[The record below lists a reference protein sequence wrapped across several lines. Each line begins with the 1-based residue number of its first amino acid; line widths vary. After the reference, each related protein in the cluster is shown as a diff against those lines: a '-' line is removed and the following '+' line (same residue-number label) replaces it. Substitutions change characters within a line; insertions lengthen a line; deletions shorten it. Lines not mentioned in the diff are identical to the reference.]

1 MAKKSTNT
9 EETKQSTVV
18 LNDEVKVNPTQ
29 DNTTNSGSDTP
40 EDTTQ
45 DPTQDPVENTEGDS
59 GDNCPPAGDCSNPD
73 HVCTCKPGHCPNKDC
88 KSGHYWTEGD
98 KTVQY
103 LYHYD
108 DETETKVDD
117 ADHRMVNP
125 IYEAPKDPEP
135 PKDPDPVVP
144 TPDPSKPNPG
154 QTPDTP
160 SNDCGDEVAEPWAHD
175 ELLQDADG
183 HTGLERELRLH
194 CGVTYDVV
202 KMWLDEIASATDK
215 DAVIAKIAWHIPTGG
230 PKSIK
235 VHHKEKIIAA
245 LNVLK

>member
-18 LNDEVKVNPTQ
+18 LNDEVNPIQ
-29 DNTTNSGSDTP
+29 DTP
-40 EDTTQ
+40 T
-45 DPTQDPVENTEGDS
+45 PIN
-59 GDNCPPAGDCSNPD
+59 AGDCSNPD

-88 KSGHYWTEGD
+88 KSGHYWTEGTESD
-98 KTVQY
+98 PY

-108 DETETKVDD
+108 SDDETIKLED
-117 ADHRMVNP
+117 ADHRTPNLNYKV
-125 IYEAPKDPEP
+125 PEP
-135 PKDPDPVVP
+135 PKDPE
-144 TPDPSKPNPG
+144 PSKPEEIKPNPDQKPNPNPSNPG
-154 QTPDTP
+154 GSTEDPNQIP
-160 SNDCGDEVAEPWAHD
+160 SNDCGPEVAEPWAHD
-175 ELLQDADG
+175 ELLQDADE

-202 KMWLDEIASATDK
+202 KMWLDEIATATDK

-235 VHHKEKIIAA
+235 VHHRAKIVEA
-245 LNVLK
+245 LKALK

>member
-18 LNDEVKVNPTQ
+18 LNDEVNPIQ
-29 DNTTNSGSDTP
+29 
-40 EDTTQ
+40 DTTIQ
-45 DPTQDPVENTEGDS
+45 DVVENTPTPI
-59 GDNCPPAGDCSNPD
+59 NAGDCSNPD

-88 KSGHYWTEGD
+88 KSGHYWTEGTESD
-98 KTVQY
+98 QY

-108 DETETKVDD
+108 SDDETIKLEDANHRKANPNYKV
-117 ADHRMVNP
+117 
-125 IYEAPKDPEP
+125 PEP
-135 PKDPDPVVP
+135 PKDPE
-144 TPDPSKPNPG
+144 PSKPNPEPSKPNPEPSKPG
-154 QTPDTP
+154 GSTEDPDQIP
-160 SNDCGDEVAEPWAHD
+160 SNDCGPELEEPWAHD

-202 KMWLDEIASATDK
+202 KMWLDEIATATDK
-215 DAVIAKIAWHIPTGG
+215 DAVIDKIAWHIPTGG

-235 VHHKEKIIAA
+235 VHHKAKIVEA
-245 LNVLK
+245 LKALK

>member
-18 LNDEVKVNPTQ
+18 LNDEVNPIQ
-29 DNTTNSGSDTP
+29 DV
-40 EDTTQ
+40 
-45 DPTQDPVENTEGDS
+45 VENTPTPI
-59 GDNCPPAGDCSNPD
+59 NAGDCSDPD

-88 KSGHYWTEGD
+88 KSGHYWTEGTESD
-98 KTVQY
+98 QY

-108 DETETKVDD
+108 SDDETIKLED
-117 ADHRMVNP
+117 ANHRKANP
-125 IYEAPKDPEP
+125 IYKVPEP
-135 PKDPDPVVP
+135 PKDPEPSKP
-144 TPDPSKPNPG
+144 GPEPSKPNPEPSNPG
-154 QTPDTP
+154 GSTEDPDQIP
-160 SNDCGDEVAEPWAHD
+160 SNDCGPEVEEPWAHD
-175 ELLQDADG
+175 ELLKDADG

-202 KMWLDEIASATDK
+202 KMWLDEIATATDK

-235 VHHKEKIIAA
+235 VHHKAKIVEA
-245 LNVLK
+245 LKALK

>member
-18 LNDEVKVNPTQ
+18 LNDEVNPIQ
-29 DNTTNSGSDTP
+29 
-40 EDTTQ
+40 DTTIK
-45 DPTQDPVENTEGDS
+45 DVENTPTPT
-59 GDNCPPAGDCSNPD
+59 NAGDCSNPN

-88 KSGHYWTEGD
+88 KSGHYWTEGTEKD
-98 KTVQY
+98 QY

-108 DETETKVDD
+108 SDDETIKLEDENHRKANNNYKVPESSKP
-117 ADHRMVNP
+117 NP
-125 IYEAPKDPEP
+125 E
-135 PKDPDPVVP
+135 
-144 TPDPSKPNPG
+144 PSKPNPEPSNPG
-154 QTPDTP
+154 GSTEDPNQIP
-160 SNDCGDEVAEPWAHD
+160 SNDCGPELEEPWAHD
-175 ELLQDADG
+175 ELLQNADG

-215 DAVIAKIAWHIPTGG
+215 DAVIDKIAWHIPTGG

-235 VHHKEKIIAA
+235 VHHKAKIVEA
-245 LNVLK
+245 LKALK

>member
-18 LNDEVKVNPTQ
+18 LNDEVNPIQ
-29 DNTTNSGSDTP
+29 DTTIQDVVKDTP
-40 EDTTQ
+40 TSTDT
-45 DPTQDPVENTEGDS
+45 V
-59 GDNCPPAGDCSNPD
+59 DCSNPD

-88 KSGHYWTEGD
+88 KSGHYWTEGTESD
-98 KTVQY
+98 QY

-108 DETETKVDD
+108 SDDETIKKED
-117 ADHRMVNP
+117 ADHRKENP
-125 IYEAPKDPEP
+125 IYKAPEP
-135 PKDPDPVVP
+135 PKDPE
-144 TPDPSKPNPG
+144 PSKPGETKPNPG

-160 SNDCGDEVAEPWAHD
+160 SNDCGPEVEEPWAHD
-175 ELLQDADG
+175 ELLQNADG

-202 KMWLDEIASATDK
+202 KMWLDEIATATDK
-215 DAVIAKIAWHIPTGG
+215 DAVIDKIAWHIPTGG

-235 VHHKEKIIAA
+235 VHHKAKIVEA
-245 LNVLK
+245 LKALK

>member
-18 LNDEVKVNPTQ
+18 LNDEVKGNPI
-29 DNTTNSGSDTP
+29 
-40 EDTTQ
+40 
-45 DPTQDPVENTEGDS
+45 QDPVENTEDTPAPTDT
-59 GDNCPPAGDCSNPD
+59 GDNCPPASDCSNPG

-88 KSGHYWTEGD
+88 KSGHYWTEGTEKD
-98 KTVQY
+98 QY

-108 DETETKVDD
+108 DDKETKLED
-117 ADHRMVNP
+117 ADHRKENH
-125 IYEAPKDPEP
+125 IYKAPEP
-135 PKDPDPVVP
+135 HKNPDDGKTDPPTTP
-144 TPDPSKPNPG
+144 TPSD
-154 QTPDTP
+154 
-160 SNDCGDEVAEPWAHD
+160 DCGPEVEEPWAHD

-245 LNVLK
+245 LNALK

>member
-18 LNDEVKVNPTQ
+18 LNDEVKVNPIQ
-29 DNTTNSGSDTP
+29 DTTIKDVKDTP
-40 EDTTQ
+40 T
-45 DPTQDPVENTEGDS
+45 PIN
-59 GDNCPPAGDCSNPD
+59 AGDCSNPD

-88 KSGHYWTEGD
+88 KSGHYWTKGTESD
-98 KTVQY
+98 QY

-108 DETETKVDD
+108 SDDETIKLVD
-117 ADHRMVNP
+117 ADHRMANP
-125 IYEAPKDPEP
+125 IYKVPEAPKPNPE
-135 PKDPDPVVP
+135 
-144 TPDPSKPNPG
+144 PSKPSEPSNPSGSSNPG
-154 QTPDTP
+154 GSTGDPDQIP
-160 SNDCGDEVAEPWAHD
+160 PNDCGPELEEPWAHD

-202 KMWLDEIASATDK
+202 KMWLDEIATATDK
-215 DAVIAKIAWHIPTGG
+215 DAVIDKIAWHIPTGG

-235 VHHKEKIIAA
+235 VHHKAKIVEA
-245 LNVLK
+245 LKALK

>member
-18 LNDEVKVNPTQ
+18 LNDEVNPIKDTTIQ
-29 DNTTNSGSDTP
+29 DVKDTP
-40 EDTTQ
+40 TST
-45 DPTQDPVENTEGDS
+45 NTV
-59 GDNCPPAGDCSNPD
+59 DCSNPD

-88 KSGHYWTEGD
+88 KSGHYWTEGTESD
-98 KTVQY
+98 QY

-108 DETETKVDD
+108 SDDETIKLED
-117 ADHRMVNP
+117 ADHRKANP
-125 IYEAPKDPEP
+125 NYTVPEP
-135 PKDPDPVVP
+135 PKDPE
-144 TPDPSKPNPG
+144 PSKPGEIKPNPDQKPNPNPEPSNPG
-154 QTPDTP
+154 DSTQDPDQIP
-160 SNDCGDEVAEPWAHD
+160 SNDCGPELEEPWAHD

-202 KMWLDEIASATDK
+202 KMWLNEIATSTDK
-215 DAVIAKIAWHIPTGG
+215 DAVIDKIAWHIPTGG

-235 VHHKEKIIAA
+235 VHHKAKIVDA
-245 LNVLK
+245 LKALK

>member
-18 LNDEVKVNPTQ
+18 LNDEVNPIQ
-29 DNTTNSGSDTP
+29 D
-40 EDTTQ
+40 
-45 DPTQDPVENTEGDS
+45 VENTPTPI
-59 GDNCPPAGDCSNPD
+59 NAGDCSNPD

-88 KSGHYWTEGD
+88 KSGHYWTEGTESD
-98 KTVQY
+98 QY

-108 DETETKVDD
+108 SDDETIKLED
-117 ADHRMVNP
+117 ADHRKANP
-125 IYEAPKDPEP
+125 NYKVPEP
-135 PKDPDPVVP
+135 PKDPE
-144 TPDPSKPNPG
+144 PSKPNPDPSNPG
-154 QTPDTP
+154 GSTEDPDQIP
-160 SNDCGDEVAEPWAHD
+160 SNDCGPELEEPWAHD

-202 KMWLDEIASATDK
+202 KMWLDEIATATDK
-215 DAVIAKIAWHIPTGG
+215 DAVIDKIAWHIPTGG

-235 VHHKEKIIAA
+235 VHHKAKIVEA
-245 LNVLK
+245 LKALK

>member
-18 LNDEVKVNPTQ
+18 LNDEVKVNPIQ
-29 DNTTNSGSDTP
+29 DDTTNSGSDTP
-40 EDTTQ
+40 EGA
-45 DPTQDPVENTEGDS
+45 DPGN
-59 GDNCPPAGDCSNPD
+59 GDCSNPD
-73 HVCTCKPGHCPNKDC
+73 HTCTCKAGHCPNKGC
-88 KSGHYWTEGD
+88 KAGNYWTKGD

-103 LYHYD
+103 LYHYNTD
-108 DETETKVDD
+108 DETTPDET
-117 ADHRMVNP
+117 MVNP
-125 IYEAPKDPEP
+125 IYEAPEP
-135 PKDPDPVVP
+135 PKNPDDGKTDPP
-144 TPDPSKPNPG
+144 TPP
-154 QTPDTP
+154 TPPTP
-160 SNDCGDEVAEPWAHD
+160 SDDCGNEVEEPWAHD

-202 KMWLDEIASATDK
+202 KMWLDEITSATDK

-245 LNVLK
+245 LNALK